1 MASLVS
7 GEDFSVDSFNR
18 QAYCA
23 TVRPNSGQ
31 SGSLKS
37 SSWLTET
44 VISKSSNQNG
54 AFVAFRLFSALGIC
68 GLLL

>member
-1 MASLVS
+1 MASLVL
-7 GEDFSVDSFNR
+7 EADFSLENFNR

-37 SSWLTET
+37 SSWLTES
-44 VISKSSNQNG
+44 VISKSSNQNR
-54 AFVAFRLFSALGIC
+54 AFVAFRLFSALGLC